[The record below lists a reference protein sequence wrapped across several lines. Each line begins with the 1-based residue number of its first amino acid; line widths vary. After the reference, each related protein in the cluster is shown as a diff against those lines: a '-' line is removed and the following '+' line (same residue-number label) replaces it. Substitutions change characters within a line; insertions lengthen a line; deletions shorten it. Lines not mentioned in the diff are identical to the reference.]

1 MFCRVVPWSRRY
13 ATVLRMLGPK
23 KTIEYITQ
31 SKKLT
36 AEQALKDGLVDE
48 ICGPEDDIVVL
59 AKTGYELRDVQPWD
73 NKKFKVPELHCVGYL
88 ELLNFQC
95 FECDGV

>member
-1 MFCRVVPWSRRY
+1 
-13 ATVLRMLGPK
+13 MLGPK

-48 ICGPEDDIVVL
+48 ILVL
-59 AKTGYELRDVQPWD
+59 KIS
-73 NKKFKVPELHCVGYL
+73 
-88 ELLNFQC
+88 
-95 FECDGV
+95 